1 MNETL
6 KSPRKRSAMD
16 AVCIGASMMALMAA
30 SVLVPNS
37 TPTTA
42 SSHREAPL
50 ISQDQFADVTDVYAF
65 VSPDATSTA
74 TLIANWIPFEDATGG
89 PNFYHYDPLVHYY
102 LKVDRDGDGKED
114 ISWKWTFSPLTI
126 KNTGTFL
133 YNTFAITNI
142 NSSSF
147 NIIQTYT
154 VTQITGPT
162 DAVTSSP
169 SISAVV
175 ILTNVVQPPNFVGPR
190 SFALPT
196 SSSSTD
202 NYETIAKQAIYTTSN
217 GYKVFTGQRDD
228 PFFVDIGSIFDLG
241 ALRPFNT
248 LHLIKQPTAVGI
260 DSVGGF
266 NIHTTAIQVPK
277 TVLAPT
283 CTNAQADK
291 SCVIGVW
298 ATSER
303 PTLITRGFASVTG
316 NNTYVQ
322 VARLGNPLI
331 NEAVLPLALKDAF
344 NSLEPKDDTGLAA
357 GTFAGPG
364 AAALFQAAVFTPELQ
379 TLLPVLYPGV
389 FTPGT
394 NLPTTPRMD
403 LFTIFLTGI
412 PGVTQ
417 QTNSGNPFVDPTKTA
432 SEMLRLNLA
441 IPANTAGVCKG
452 KIFGALDGD
461 FAGFPNG
468 RRLEDDVTDIAL
480 RAVAGGYGKVLSDA
494 LGLPNFSPGN
504 ILSDG
509 VQANDK
515 PCLASFPYIPSPSS
529 GYNDLHPY
537 PTGIWMPIVAKGV

>member
-1 MNETL
+1 MKETVE
-6 KSPRKRSAMD
+6 SPRTRLALN

-30 SVLVPNS
+30 SVLVPTT
-37 TPTTA
+37 TPTIA

-89 PNFYHYDPLVHYY
+89 PNFWHFDPLVHYY
-102 LKVDRDGDGKED
+102 IKVDRDGDAVED
-114 ISWKWTFSPLTI
+114 ISWEWTFSPLTI

-133 YNTFAITNI
+133 YNTYAITDI
-142 NSSSF
+142 NDVNF

-154 VTQITGPT
+154 VTEILGPT
-162 DAVTSSP
+162 ADVTSTRT
-169 SISAVV
+169 V
-175 ILTNVVQPPNFVGPR
+175 ILDNEVQPPNFIGPR

-196 SSSSTD
+196 SRNSNQ
-202 NYETIAKQAIYTTSN
+202 NYDAIASQAIYTSTN
-217 GYKVFTGQRDD
+217 GRKIFTGQRDD

-241 ALRPFNT
+241 ALRPFNM

-266 NIHTTAIQVPK
+266 NIHTTAIQVAK
-277 TVLAPT
+277 TALAPT
-283 CTNAQADK
+283 CGNTQADPR
-291 SCVIGVW
+291 CVIGVW

-303 PTLITRGFASVTG
+303 PSLTTHAFASVSGTG
-316 NNTYVQ
+316 PYVQ

-344 NSLEPKDDTGLAA
+344 NGLEPKNDTPLAA
-357 GTFAGPG
+357 GALG
-364 AAALFQAAVFTPELQ
+364 ATNAALFQSAVFTPELQ

-389 FTPGT
+389 FTASV
-394 NLPTTPRMD
+394 NLPTTPRTD

-412 PGVTQ
+412 PSVTQ
-417 QTNSGNPFVDPTKTA
+417 QVNSGNPFVDNTKVA
-432 SEMLRLNLA
+432 SEQLRLNLA
-441 IPANTAGVCKG
+441 IPPNAAGVCKG

-480 RAVAGGYGKVLSDA
+480 RAVAGGYGQTLKDA
-494 LGLPNFSPGN
+494 LGLPDLSPGN
-504 ILSDG
+504 LLTDG

-515 PCLASFPYIPSPSS
+515 PCLDSFPYVPSPSS

-537 PTGIWMPIVAKGV
+537 PVGIWMPIVSKAQQ